1 MNTLRLL
8 PALPLLFT
16 AACSAPRSAARD
28 VRLDLEPEH
37 SRPAAVE
44 AAAVVPVE
52 PTLEPTAAE
61 GPLDADLLALFDSP
75 EFQRRF
81 AESYVAET
89 DVEPRVTSV
98 ELEQMIEVRDLL
110 SKNKVE
116 KAIALLRENRN
127 EASSAVFDF
136 TLANLYVQS
145 ERIEEAE
152 AAYRAAIEK
161 HPRFRRAWTN
171 LGELV
176 FRQGRFDEVARTL
189 TKVIELGGGDGTTFG
204 LLGYA
209 YLNTESILPAES
221 AYRMALMHQPG
232 EVRWKIGLVQCL
244 FKQRRFGEVVSFLD
258 ALIAEYPE
266 RSELW
271 LNQGNAYIGLGE
283 PLRAAENFELLDR
296 MGQSTADSLNL
307 LGDIYVNQELFDL
320 AASAYRRAL
329 VEHEGQTARAL
340 RAAREL
346 VLRGALE
353 ETDALLAAAQQQAGD
368 DLGAEDHKELLRLRA
383 RLAVARG
390 EGDEEARVLREI
402 VSLDPLD
409 GEALIL
415 LGRYETRNG
424 NPEQAILHFER
435 ASGLERFEA
444 DAKRLWA
451 EILVKQG
458 KYAQAVPLLKRAQQL
473 QPREYVQAYLEDVER
488 RAQAR

>member
-1 MNTLRLL
+1 MNSLRLL

-16 AACSAPRSAARD
+16 AACSAPRSAARE
-28 VRLDLEPEH
+28 VRDALADAGAE
-37 SRPAAVE
+37 AAPVE
-44 AAAVVPVE
+44 AGAGLSTRS
-52 PTLEPTAAE
+52 TLEPPAE
-61 GPLDADLLALFDSP
+61 EGLLDPEIVALFDSP
-75 EFQRRF
+75 EYQRRF
-81 AESYVAET
+81 AQSYVAET

-98 ELEQMIEVRDLL
+98 ELEQMVEVRDLL
-110 SKNKVE
+110 AKNRVE
-116 KAIALLRENRN
+116 KAIDYLKENGN
-127 EASSAVFDF
+127 DASSAVFDF

-145 ERIEEAE
+145 ERLEEAE
-152 AAYRAAIEK
+152 ASYRKAVEK
-161 HPRFRRAWTN
+161 YPKFRRAWTN

-209 YLNTESILPAES
+209 YLNTDSILPAES

-258 ALIAEYPE
+258 TLIAEHPE

-271 LNQGNAYIGLGE
+271 LNQGNAYIGLGQ

-296 MGQSTADSLNL
+296 MGQSTAESLNL
-307 LGDIYVNQELFDL
+307 LGDIYVNEELFDL
-320 AASAYRRAL
+320 AAGAYRRAL
-329 VEHEGQTARAL
+329 VEHEGDRQRAL

-346 VLRGALE
+346 VLRGALDDS
-353 ETDALLAAAQQQAGD
+353 ETLLAAVQEEAGG
-368 DLGAEDHKELLRLRA
+368 DLGEEDHKELLRLRA

-390 EGDEEARVLREI
+390 EGEEEARVLKEI

-415 LGRYETRNG
+415 LGRHESRNG
-424 NPEQAILHFER
+424 NPEQAILYLER

-444 DAKRLWA
+444 DAKLLQA
-451 EILVKQG
+451 EVLVKQG
-458 KYAQAVPLLKRAQQL
+458 KFAQALPLLKRAQQL
-473 QPREYVQAYLEDVER
+473 RPRDHVQAYLEDVER